1 MKLGFDIDGIVANM
15 AQAMVDLINKKYDLN
30 YTVNVFKFHELWKN
44 KYADDEKL
52 NRQITQDMYD
62 EVIGNQDAL
71 LKIPPYA
78 DAVQALQTFKKNG
91 HSLHFI
97 TARRDPSKK
106 STVEWFRKNKIPFD
120 TIHVTGSTHRP
131 RKGMLGR
138 TLNLDFYIDDQDEYL
153 AEMYMYKN
161 RWRKGLFLFTRPWNK
176 DEVIDLSKFKRVS
189 SWKEINRYLGI
200 YNR

>member
-15 AQAMVDLINKKYDLN
+15 AQAMVDFINEKYKLN
-30 YTVNVFKFHELWKN
+30 YTVNVFGFHELWKN
-44 KYADDEKL
+44 KYAEDEKL

-62 EVIGNQDAL
+62 EIIGNQEAL
-71 LKIPPYA
+71 LKIPPYTE
-78 DAVQALQTFKKNG
+78 AVRVLQKFKKNG

-97 TARRDPSKK
+97 TARKDASKK
-106 STVEWFRKNKIPFD
+106 STFNWFRKNKIPFD
-120 TIHVTGSTHRP
+120 TIHITGSLKRP

-153 AEMYMYKN
+153 EEMYTYKN
-161 RWRKGLFLFTRPWNK
+161 RWRKGLFLFTRPWNENK
-176 DEVIDLSKFKRVS
+176 VIDLSKFKRVS
-189 SWKEINRYLGI
+189 NWKEINRHLGI